1 METGLVDILEA
12 LLFSGAGPLSAAQV
26 QKVFSRAAAE
36 GLRADQ
42 KQGVLALPVEAL
54 PETIP
59 LGRIREAVE
68 TLREK
73 LEKARSVYDVEEV
86 PGGWRLVLRPGYAPW
101 ARLLRDEP
109 APKRLPSS
117 FLETLAVVAY
127 RQNVTRSEI
136 EAIRGVSC
144 DRALARLMELDLVRA
159 TGKAD
164 LPGRPIQYG
173 TTKHFLEFCGI
184 ASLDELPVSDLVPPE
199 MRGSV

>member
-12 LLFSGAGPLSAAQV
+12 LLFSGAGPLSAGEV

-36 GLRADQ
+36 GLRTDQ
-42 KQGVLALPVEAL
+42 AQGVLALPVEAL

-73 LEKARSVYDVEEV
+73 LEKAKSVYDVEEV
-86 PGGWRLVLRPGYAPW
+86 PGGWRLVLRPAYAPW

-184 ASLDELPVSDLVPPE
+184 SSLDELPVSDLVPPE
-199 MRGSV
+199 MLGSA

>member
-12 LLFSGAGPLSAAQV
+12 LLFSGTGPLSAGEV

-36 GLRADQ
+36 GLRTDQ
-42 KQGVLALPVEAL
+42 AQGVLALPVEAL

-86 PGGWRLVLRPGYAPW
+86 PGGWRLVLRPAYAPW

-199 MRGSV
+199 MLGSA